1 MCMEQ
6 VREISP
12 GHTRVE
18 YKLLLRRIKDLQ
30 GVSQVF
36 SRFCLASYISIYS
49 VSSAFASQ
57 DPSNMRGLL
66 RQLNTWFHGEFRSIA
81 EPALYARDD
90 TTVVQA
96 THKVSAMLVVVPNIR
111 DCKCTF
117 FVQAAGQVA
126 VKVTLTDDIE
136 RYKRAKRELNLFRMF
151 HGKKHICNMI
161 TGTAVDAAH
170 GISARCACVF
180 PFYALGTV
188 QDLLKSGK
196 PEFTQ
201 RLPAAAHPC
210 LLFKHAV
217 DMAKDILAGLEC
229 MHQMRIVHRDIKPGN
244 ICVELLPSTDQPR
257 LRYIIIDLGAA
268 VSVQV
273 QPAVSESKSESSA
286 LAMGFTGQYT
296 SLPGLKIPLGTV
308 PFMSPEHIDERR
320 VVDARSDVFSFGVTI
335 YVCLC
340 GRFPFVQP
348 LSASDDS
355 QLAMML
361 IATYLSANEADPLSV
376 PCAKATAHAVGELV
390 EVVMKSLRKLPKE
403 RYQSASEMQ
412 AQIERI
418 DRSGRR
424 CLGLCVDIS
433 LVRMGDRC
441 GGSDC
446 KSNCT

>member
-1 MCMEQ
+1 MQ
-6 VREISP
+6 
-12 GHTRVE
+12 
-18 YKLLLRRIKDLQ
+18 
-30 GVSQVF
+30 
-36 SRFCLASYISIYS
+36 CLCHFEC
-49 VSSAFASQ
+49 VSSSHTY
-57 DPSNMRGLL
+57 R
-66 RQLNTWFHGEFRSIA
+66 
-81 EPALYARDD
+81 
-90 TTVVQA
+90 
-96 THKVSAMLVVVPNIR
+96 K
-111 DCKCTF
+111 
-117 FVQAAGQVA
+117 QAAGQVA
-126 VKVTLTDDIE
+126 VKVVLTSDPE
-136 RYKRAKRELNLFRMF
+136 KYKRAKRELNFFRMF
-151 HGKKHICNMI
+151 HGHKNICTMI
-161 TGTAVDAAH
+161 AGTAVDAANS
-170 GISARCACVF
+170 ICARCAGVF
-180 PFYALGTV
+180 HFHELGTV
-188 QDLLKSGK
+188 QDLLKNAK
-196 PEFTQ
+196 PEFTHCE
-201 RLPAAAHPC
+201 AARTC
-210 LLFKHAV
+210 LLFEHAV
-217 DMAKDILAGLEC
+217 DMAKDVLAGLEC
-229 MHQMRIVHRDIKPGN
+229 MHEKNIVHRDIKPGN